1 MCLGIAEIDQQTI
14 TEELG
19 NMPIVALN
27 NFSTHLLIRPY
38 HVPVLFGIELG
49 GQLGGIDQ
57 VTKHHGQLSAF
68 SFWSR
73 RLGGSRFSWSRLV
86 WLECFL
92 LSQLRGSR
100 CRLCCGF
107 ANPNKSFAVV
117 IDNRMHV

>member
-1 MCLGIAEIDQQTI
+1 
-14 TEELG
+14 
-19 NMPIVALN
+19 MPLVSLDDLR
-27 NFSTHLLIRPY
+27 TRRLICTY
-38 HVPVLFGIELG
+38 HVTPVFWVELARKFGRVH
-49 GQLGGIDQ
+49 Q
-57 VTKHHGQLSAF
+57 VTEHHGELATF